1 MIIKQNILDILQNKD
16 YFINDPR
23 FEDQKRSTERT
34 KTMTN
39 NRRKDPTPS
48 ETTEGK
54 ANDAR
59 TRAQEAAR
67 KAAEIRSRQR
77 SLTNALLCCM
87 I

>member
-1 MIIKQNILDILQNKD
+1 MSLTNPMISH
-16 YFINDPR
+16 R
-23 FEDQKRSTERT
+23 AQKESTERT

-54 ANDAR
+54 ANAQ

>member
-1 MIIKQNILDILQNKD
+1 
-16 YFINDPR
+16 
-23 FEDQKRSTERT
+23 
-34 KTMTN
+34 MTN

-54 ANDAR
+54 ANAQ

-67 KAAEIRSRQR
+67 KAAEIYSRQR
-77 SLTNALLCCM
+77 SLMNALLCCM

>member
-1 MIIKQNILDILQNKD
+1 
-16 YFINDPR
+16 
-23 FEDQKRSTERT
+23 
-34 KTMTN
+34 MTN
-39 NRRKDPTPS
+39 NRRKDLTPS

-54 ANDAR
+54 ANAQ

-67 KAAEIRSRQR
+67 KAAEIRSRQL

>member
-1 MIIKQNILDILQNKD
+1 MSLTNPMISH
-16 YFINDPR
+16 R
-23 FEDQKRSTERT
+23 AQKEST
-34 KTMTN
+34 
-39 NRRKDPTPS
+39 RKDPTPS

-54 ANDAR
+54 ANAQ

>member
-1 MIIKQNILDILQNKD
+1 MKLKKHKKG
-16 YFINDPR
+16 P
-23 FEDQKRSTERT
+23 

-48 ETTEGK
+48 KTTEGK
-54 ANDAR
+54 ANG
-59 TRAQEAAR
+59 AQTGAQDAAR
-67 KAAEIRSRQR
+67 KAAEIYSRQR

>member
-1 MIIKQNILDILQNKD
+1 
-16 YFINDPR
+16 
-23 FEDQKRSTERT
+23 
-34 KTMTN
+34 MTN

-54 ANDAR
+54 ANGAQAG
-59 TRAQEAAR
+59 AQEAAR
-67 KAAEIRSRQR
+67 KAAEIYSRQR

>member
-1 MIIKQNILDILQNKD
+1 
-16 YFINDPR
+16 
-23 FEDQKRSTERT
+23 
-34 KTMTN
+34 MTN

-54 ANDAR
+54 AHDAQ

-67 KAAEIRSRQR
+67 KAAEIYSRQR
-77 SLTNALLCCM
+77 SLMNAMLCCL